1 MVLPQ
6 VMVASEARSLTFT
19 GVMDGSLGWGV
30 KARVR
35 RSEASDLG
43 IAAEWAMLQKAR
55 MALVVAR
62 DKCILCWV
70 LMFALNK

>member
-1 MVLPQ
+1 VLPQ

-62 DKCILCWV
+62 DKRIFGWKRICAV
-70 LMFALNK
+70 KE